1 MLLHH
6 LRQIGDIF
14 IRLLQQ
20 QRQSLVLLLVD
31 QLPVSLLI
39 LGHQS
44 AHALLLDAL
53 LLLLLLALGVGVVDL
68 HGAVQL
74 LQPQLARL
82 VELPELLA
90 VLQDRRQV
98 LLGGGRLSVR
108 CGRGQAGFKLNCET

>member
-1 MLLHH
+1 MLFDH
-6 LRQIGDIF
+6 LCQVSDVF

-20 QRQSLVLLLVD
+20 QCQSLVLLLVD
-31 QLPVSLLI
+31 ELPVALLV

-53 LLLLLLALGVGVVDL
+53 LLLLSLPLGVGVVDL

-98 LLGGGRLSVR
+98 LLGTDGG
-108 CGRGQAGFKLNCET
+108 A